1 MLKILR
7 KNNLLESLQVM
18 YLKCAYL
25 FAIVFGIQAIRN
37 LLKESIF
44 WLVRKLST
52 IGPANDTLESFLL
65 EDIKRFLD
73 EIIDSFCPGCPP
85 FSFLMI

>member
-1 MLKILR
+1 VLEILR

-18 YLKCAYL
+18 YLKRTYL
-25 FAIVFGIQAIRN
+25 FAINFGIQAIRN
-37 LLKESIF
+37 LLEGRIF
-44 WLVRKLST
+44 RLVRKVSI

-73 EIIDSFCPGCPP
+73 EIIHCFCPACPP